1 MFETDDVHGRTVEF
15 EFQRLAFQHHIEM
28 SYAMLVG
35 TQAAMFI
42 AMIMIVV
49 VLFSSVRSNEW
60 QQGERQGE

>member
-1 MFETDDVHGRTVEF
+1 
-15 EFQRLAFQHHIEM
+15 M